1 MRPGARPIPPTA
13 SSQGGQ
19 DEPCATAISEAFAR
33 HGARLLCR
41 RRTTI
46 YSEGG
51 CANRAFYILRGVV
64 RTSRV
69 SATGRREVGDF
80 YEPGGVYGLESSA
93 ERRFAAEA
101 VTDCEFL
108 VVLRQEIRAD
118 PQLQQAIDAATRL
131 ELARMQD
138 HLSLLRRMSAREKVA
153 SFLTR
158 LSGPHAASP
167 VALPMG
173 RQDVADF
180 LGLTMETV
188 SRVLSQFERDGVL
201 RFAGPRQFE
210 VHRPQ
215 VLAALAA

>member
-1 MRPGARPIPPTA
+1 MRPGAPPTPPTA
-13 SSQGGQ
+13 LSQGDQ
-19 DEPCATAISEAFAR
+19 HEPCATAISEAFLR

-46 YSEGG
+46 YSAGG
-51 CANRAFYILRGVV
+51 CADRVLYILRGVV

-80 YEPGGVYGLESSA
+80 YGPGGVCGLEPSA
-93 ERRFAAEA
+93 ERCFAAEG

-108 VVLRQEIRAD
+108 VVLRYEIRAD
-118 PQLQQAIDAATRL
+118 PQLQHAIDAAMRL
-131 ELARMQD
+131 ELARAQD
-138 HLSLLRRMSAREKVA
+138 HLSLLRQTGAREKVA

-188 SRVLSQFERDGVL
+188 SRVLSQFERDRVL

-210 VHRPQ
+210 VQRPQ

>member
-1 MRPGARPIPPTA
+1 MGSTFSLTARDARAGDCDTLAVKTSHTREAWLLAGDPAPINPGDDGRQNSGPSI
-13 SSQGGQ
+13 SS
-19 DEPCATAISEAFAR
+19 S
-33 HGARLLCR
+33 L
-41 RRTTI
+41 
-46 YSEGG
+46 EGG
-51 CANRAFYILRGVV
+51 TFKA
-64 RTSRV
+64 

-80 YEPGGVYGLESSA
+80 YGPGGVCGLEPSA
-93 ERRFAAEA
+93 ERCFAAEG

-108 VVLRQEIRAD
+108 VVLRYEIRAD
-118 PQLQQAIDAATRL
+118 PQLQHAIDAAMRL
-131 ELARMQD
+131 ELARAQD
-138 HLSLLRRMSAREKVA
+138 HLSLLRRTGAREKVA

-210 VHRPQ
+210 VQRPQ

>member
-1 MRPGARPIPPTA
+1 MRPGAPPTPPTA
-13 SSQGGQ
+13 SSQGDQ
-19 DEPCATAISEAFAR
+19 HEPCATAISEAFLR
-33 HGARLLCR
+33 HGARLLCP

-46 YSEGG
+46 YSAGG
-51 CANRAFYILRGVV
+51 CADRVLYILRGVV

-80 YEPGGVYGLESSA
+80 YGPGSVYGLESGA
-93 ERRFAAEA
+93 ARCFAAEA

-108 VVLRQEIRAD
+108 IVFRHEIRFD
-118 PQLQQAIDAATRL
+118 PQLQQAIDAAMRL

-158 LSGPHAASP
+158 LSGPHAVSP
-167 VALPMG
+167 ALPMG